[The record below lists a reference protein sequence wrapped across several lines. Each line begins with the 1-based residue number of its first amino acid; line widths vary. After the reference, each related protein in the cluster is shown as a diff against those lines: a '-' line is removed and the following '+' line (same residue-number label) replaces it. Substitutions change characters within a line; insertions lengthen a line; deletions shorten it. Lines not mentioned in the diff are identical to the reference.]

1 MKRLIILLIAFITVL
16 SLIALPIV
24 ADEASDADAPKQTTS
39 AGDKETNEVNNKEN
53 DKTTTLTDI
62 FNSISDI
69 AKYFKEPERIL
80 EFIVIDIG
88 KFQDGSAFITLINGG
103 YNYCNGKDNSINFMI
118 STLYNITYP
127 IGIIAMVLA
136 WIFGIAKNSTNTALD
151 IKDKNSLIRSMLGLV
166 IGLAAMT
173 AAPYVLTV
181 LTSISNWLCVRIS
194 SMSIDAWIKKVY
206 NDDLFI
212 NVFEDNAVNLYEV
225 LSSFISENSNNS
237 LDINVSQEINIIL
250 QAIYGIIVV
259 LVIEFVFCLNILWLA
274 LLQVISPIFIGLC
287 VSGGGRKLTFNFTK
301 EYFKALLMPIVSLIY
316 ITLCI
321 ALLGTDNIGIIA
333 TFGIGTG
340 TAIGGGI
347 GTVVGGTAGT
357 IGGGIGTVVGGTI
370 GAIGGLLIVAIFP
383 LVLAIST
390 LGIAGKKLDKLIN

>member
-1 MKRLIILLIAFITVL
+1 MKRLLILFVVIVTAL
-16 SLIALPIV
+16 SLLAFPIA
-24 ADEASDADAPKQTTS
+24 ADKASDTDEPKETTS
-39 AGDKETNEVNNKEN
+39 VSNEN
-53 DKTTTLTDI
+53 DNNGNKDEDKNATLTDV

-136 WIFGIAKNSTNTALD
+136 WIFGIAKSSTNTALD

-166 IGLAAMT
+166 IGLAAIT
-173 AAPYVLTV
+173 AAPYVLTA
-181 LTSISNWLCVRIS
+181 LTSISNWLCVKIS

-206 NDDLFI
+206 NDELFI